1 VGLLALS
8 AYLSCATAPQPEP
21 DWYRN
26 TDAVYPSDR
35 FIAYQ
40 GRGKTPS
47 EARQNALA
55 DLAAYF
61 EQEVQ
66 KKATADRNMI
76 ERQGAGRTPVEKTR
90 RIEETITV
98 TVKRNLSTVRYAE
111 DAWRDPVTKEY
122 VTVVYIDREEY
133 WTNGYNLQAQ
143 NAALTFL
150 LLVQGAQEETDPFTR
165 ALRFGKAE
173 AYAEGEFIAVRSFA
187 QALHPE
193 KAQAEKLLY
202 DADALRPALPGEAD
216 AARRNASVYL
226 DCPYDL
232 EGRIINAA
240 TAVFSAA
247 GFPIAANRLSA
258 AAICVIEVNEGL
270 VPRPPGTGIFYRP
283 ELSGTVTSRAGTPVF
298 SFNIQAEVQSA
309 IDPELAFSRVYTGLA
324 EAVRNTLPEQLMR

>member
-40 GRGKTPS
+40 GRGKTPA

-61 EQEVQ
+61 GQEVQ
-66 KKATADRNMI
+66 KEATAYRNMI
-76 ERQGAGRTPVEKTR
+76 ERQGAGRTAVEKTR
-90 RIEETITV
+90 QIEETITV
-98 TVKRNLSTVRYAE
+98 TVKRNLSTARYAE

-133 WTNGYNLQAQ
+133 WVNGYYPQAK
-143 NAALTFL
+143 NAADTF
-150 LLVQGAQEETDPFTR
+150 VQLAYGARGETDPFTR

-173 AYAEGEFIAVRSFA
+173 AYAEGEFITARSFA
-187 QALHPE
+187 QALYP
-193 KAQAEKLLY
+193 AQAKEVF
-202 DADALRPALPGEAD
+202 DEADGVRSALPGETD

-232 EGRIINAA
+232 ENIIINAA
-240 TAVFSAA
+240 TAAFSAA
-247 GFPIAANRLSA
+247 GFPIAANRRSA
-258 AAICVIEVNEGL
+258 VAICVIEVNEGL
-270 VPRPPGTGIFYRP
+270 VPRPPNTGIFYRP
-283 ELSGTVTSRAGTPVF
+283 ELSGTVTSRAGVSVF

-309 IDPELAFSRVYTGLA
+309 IDPELARSRAYTALA
-324 EAVRNTLPEQLMR
+324 GAVRDTLPEQLMR